1 VPLVRRR
8 EYYSGLLKNI
18 GIDLGG
24 LRSILGTAN
33 TAKDEADSVVYQ
45 VRSIRRTSLQ
55 VGVGLNRAIRVW
67 EITGTRVPIIVDT
80 FSTRPTGCND
90 LAVGR
95 LEVLKATDLVQV
107 EQDGSALSHFRFRCR
122 QEVHA
127 FVIGERAM
135 VDAILYPRRMTN
147 LSSPRGCREAEMAV
161 QSVFNAEG
169 FQMCF
174 HDGVSRRSNKTMA
187 TSRIT
192 FLLKLTLTPM

>member
-147 LSSPRGCREAEMAV
+147 LSSPGVVVKRRWQYSQSLTRKVFKCAFMMAYRED
-161 QSVFNAEG
+161 QTKPW
-169 FQMCF
+169 
-174 HDGVSRRSNKTMA
+174 RR
-187 TSRIT
+187 
-192 FLLKLTLTPM
+192 LV